1 MNQRWSTASDDESRG
16 PALVNPKKQE
26 KNPNYKDS
34 GRLVVDLCTITE
46 RPSFLDYIA
55 GRLAFFIRGRLRRC

>member
-1 MNQRWSTASDDESRG
+1 M
-16 PALVNPKKQE
+16 NPKKE
-26 KNPNYKDS
+26 AKSASYKDS

-55 GRLAFFIRGRLRRC
+55 G